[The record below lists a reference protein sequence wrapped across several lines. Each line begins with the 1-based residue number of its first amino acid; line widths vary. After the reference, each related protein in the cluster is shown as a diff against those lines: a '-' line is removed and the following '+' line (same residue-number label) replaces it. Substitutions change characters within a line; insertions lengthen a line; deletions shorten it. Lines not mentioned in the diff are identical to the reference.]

1 MRLRS
6 LVPCALLLVA
16 ASAHAQ
22 ANLGELL
29 DFGGQ
34 KLGADEVRALGDLR
48 VIARTDDADAFMA
61 LRSDGTAVG
70 IVHHKQGAGSSE
82 LVGRWTLDADGR
94 RCTDIRLPA
103 FGTVILQCGYTY
115 RLGKEIFFS
124 RSDSDRNAT
133 VGAYTGPAF
142 LQPR

>member
-1 MRLRS
+1 MQTRFLPLFS
-6 LVPCALLLVA
+6 LTLVA

-34 KLGADEVRALGDLR
+34 KLSADEVRALGDVR

-70 IVHHKQGAGSSE
+70 MVHNKQGHGSSE
-82 LVGRWTLDADGR
+82 LVGHWTLEADGR

-103 FGTVILQCGYTY
+103 FGTEIRQCGYTY
-115 RLGKEIFFS
+115 RLGKEIFFT
-124 RSDSDRNAT
+124 RSDVDRNST
-133 VGAYTGPAF
+133 VLAYTGPAF
-142 LQPR
+142 LR

>member
-1 MRLRS
+1 MQIRFP
-6 LVPCALLLVA
+6 LVVALAFFA

-34 KLGADEVRALGDLR
+34 KLNPAEIRALGDVR

-70 IVHHKQGAGSSE
+70 MVHNKQGHGSSE
-82 LVGRWTLDADGR
+82 LVGQWTLDANGR

-115 RLGKEIFFS
+115 QLGKEIFFAA
-124 RSDSDRNAT
+124 SDIDRNST
-133 VGAYTGPAF
+133 IGTYTGPAF
-142 LQPR
+142 LK

>member
-1 MRLRS
+1 MQTRS
-6 LVPCALLLVA
+6 FLLFTLAFLA

-34 KLGADEVRALGDLR
+34 KLSADEIRALGDLR
-48 VIARTDDADAFMA
+48 TIARTDDAEAFMT

-70 IVHHKQGAGSSE
+70 IVHNKQGAGSSE
-82 LVGRWTLDADGR
+82 LVGRWTLDPDGR
-94 RCTDIRLPA
+94 RCTDIQLPA
-103 FGTVILQCGYTY
+103 FGTVIRQCGYTY
-115 RLGKEIFFS
+115 RIGKDIFFS
-124 RSDSDRNAT
+124 RSDIDRNAT

-142 LQPR
+142 LQ